1 MEGNLVRLSV
11 EIDEPEFDRAL
22 GDVVRT
28 LAQQV
33 RVPGF
38 RPGKV
43 PRKVLEARMGGAGA
57 LRAEA
62 LRESLPDFYA
72 RAVVDTELDPIAQP
86 EIDITGGEDGGAVSF
101 DAVVQVRPLV
111 AIPGYDGLQVT
122 LPGLAVSEE
131 EVQSQLDRL
140 RENDAELDVVDRPAI
155 DGDLVTIDLHGND
168 ASGAEVVGVDDYLY
182 EVGSRLGGA
191 RARRR
196 AARRQGRRH
205 PRLRRGQP
213 QRARAERRVPGAR
226 QGGQGQEAARGHRR
240 VGGRE
245 LRVRHGGRAA
255 GRHRDPDRPREADAE
270 SDGAAPEDASRPW
283 PELVTDDEVP
293 EVLVDAEVNERLH
306 DLQHRLEAQKLGLA
320 EYFQATGTS
329 PDELLAAVRV
339 DAQAAVKA
347 DLALRALVEAE
358 ELTLSDEELDAEIA
372 TMAERMGTTPAEL
385 RRQLDTAGR
394 TGAVRSELRKGK
406 ALEWLLDHV
415 DLFDEEG
422 NPMSRD
428 DLRVDASGEG
438 DSRAERGERVKM
450 QNPGD
455 PMKAYNYL
463 VPTVIES
470 SNRGERAYDL
480 YSRLLRERIIFLGTP
495 VDDAVANLICAQ
507 MLFLESEEPDKDI
520 HLYINSPG
528 GEITALFAI
537 YDTLKFIKADVS
549 TFCFGQ
555 AASAAAVLL
564 AAGAKGKRF
573 ALPHARVLLHQPWGG
588 VEGQA
593 SDIELQAKEI
603 LRMRD
608 LLSGMLAEDTGQTQ
622 EKVAQDT
629 DRDFIMTAEE
639 AVTYG
644 VIDEVITARTVAPL
658 EAIGAA

>member
-11 EIDEPEFDRAL
+11 EVDEPEFDQAL

-72 RAVVDTELDPIAQP
+72 RAVVDTELDPIARP

-101 DAVVQVRPLV
+101 DAVVQVRPVV

-122 LPGLAVSEE
+122 LPGLSVSDD

-155 DGDLVTIDLHGND
+155 DGDFVTIDLHAND

-182 EVGSRLGGA
+182 EVGSASVVPELDGELHGAKAGAILGFDTA
-191 RARRR
+191 NPDVPDENVAF
-196 AARRQGRRH
+196 
-205 PRLRRGQP
+205 
-213 QRARAERRVPGAR
+213 RVLVKEVKVKKLP
-226 QGGQGQEAARGHRR
+226 EATDEWA
-240 VGGRE
+240 
-245 LRVRHGGRAA
+245 
-255 GRHRDPDRPREADAE
+255 AE
-270 SDGAAPEDASRPW
+270 SSEFATVADLRADIETRIGRVKLLQSQMALRQKSIEALA
-283 PELVTDDEVP
+283 ELVTDDVVP

-329 PDELLAAVRV
+329 PDELLGAVRT

-358 ELTLSDEELDAEIA
+358 EVSLSDEELLAEIV
-372 TMAERMGTTPAEL
+372 TMAERMGTTPTEL

-415 DLFDEEG
+415 ELVDEEG

-428 DLRVDASGEG
+428 DLKVDASGE
-438 DSRAERGERVKM
+438 AEVE
-450 QNPGD
+450 QN
-455 PMKAYNYL
+455 
-463 VPTVIES
+463 E
-470 SNRGERAYDL
+470 
-480 YSRLLRERIIFLGTP
+480 
-495 VDDAVANLICAQ
+495 
-507 MLFLESEEPDKDI
+507 ESE
-520 HLYINSPG
+520 
-528 GEITALFAI
+528 
-537 YDTLKFIKADVS
+537 
-549 TFCFGQ
+549 
-555 AASAAAVLL
+555 
-564 AAGAKGKRF
+564 
-573 ALPHARVLLHQPWGG
+573 
-588 VEGQA
+588 
-593 SDIELQAKEI
+593 
-603 LRMRD
+603 
-608 LLSGMLAEDTGQTQ
+608 
-622 EKVAQDT
+622 
-629 DRDFIMTAEE
+629 
-639 AVTYG
+639 
-644 VIDEVITARTVAPL
+644 
-658 EAIGAA
+658 